1 MAEWFKAAVLKTVE
15 CQSSVGSNPTPSA
28 KNKYQI
34 HGEMAELAEGARLL
48 SECMGKPVPR
58 VRIPVSP
65 PFFKSSRFGQCSRDG
80 FFLWLRKSFTEC
92 FPINPKS
99 FSREPS
105 DTKSLLKTYLSKKE
119 LSVIRQ
125 KKMFG
130 LYKINGD
137 LV

>member
-65 PFFKSSRFGQCSRDG
+65 PFAKYSRFGQCSRDG
-80 FFLWLRKSFTEC
+80 FFCRLSGFHRMSAGENRNVLRCAEKQIGHLTH
-92 FPINPKS
+92 K
-99 FSREPS
+99 
-105 DTKSLLKTYLSKKE
+105 
-119 LSVIRQ
+119 
-125 KKMFG
+125 
-130 LYKINGD
+130 
-137 LV
+137 